1 MSANMHGLITIVA
14 LAVSMASASSAQVPV
29 PDPFAQLRA
38 AYAKRDALAAAAAYT
53 PDAEVIY
60 RYAGT
65 PEERHKGRDAIA
77 RSFQTLFDQIDPS
90 DKTDLNFRTTERNGS
105 RVQGVYRLSF
115 GYGKVSEGRF
125 DVTLS
130 PDGRFA
136 SDLSLDASPGAFEEA
151 AGPVMLATDDETL
164 ERGYYARMA
173 GRYRLPDGCQ
183 LIVTRSIVRLFV
195 RNSCTGEWR
204 GLARVSGREWTAG
217 NKVLPDAVA
226 ATYRFATF
234 AGDTSPA
241 VTISTSQGET
251 IAQRAD
257 SYRTEAVSFAS
268 ADGTRLTGTLYLPS
282 GPAQRRPAT
291 VMLHGS
297 GPQDRDGYASII
309 AVMADQL
316 AASGRVVLAYDKRGS
331 GGNGNRAGFDTLGA
345 DARAAMAFLAGR
357 AEVDPARIGLAGS
370 SQAGWVA
377 AKAIADGAKPADV
390 LLLGAAGAAMTV
402 AEQNLYNTQARMQCA
417 GSTMADIALALEQQA
432 GFFAFLRDPAKAS
445 QLDVLTERA
454 RMRPGLSDW
463 LFPDS
468 RSTDR
473 AASAWYVVLDPA
485 FDPLPVWKAYRGRT
499 LFLFSEFDDSTP
511 TAEAVKRL
519 RQIGIKPFTLAKA
532 QHLGLSATDTCKGEL
547 GQLSGFASALMPA
560 IARFAEGRP

>member
-1 MSANMHGLITIVA
+1 MKGFFKA
-14 LAVSMASASSAQVPV
+14 LVLASTLASASSAQVPQ

-38 AYAKRDALAAAAAYT
+38 AYAKRDAQAAAAAYT

-77 RSFQTLFDQIDPS
+77 RSFQSLLDQIDPA
-90 DKTDLNFRTTERNGS
+90 DKIDLNFRVTQRSGPQ
-105 RVQGVYRLSF
+105 VQGVYRLSY

-130 PDGRFA
+130 SDGRFA
-136 SDLSLDASPGAFEEA
+136 SDLSLDAPRDAFEEA
-151 AGPVMLATDDETL
+151 AGPVMLAVDDETL
-164 ERGYYARMA
+164 DRSFYSRMA
-173 GRYRLPDGCQ
+173 GRYRLPDGCI

-195 RNSCTGEWR
+195 RNSCTNEWR

-217 NKVLPDAVA
+217 STILPDGVA
-226 ATYRFATF
+226 ATYRFAAF
-234 AGDTSPA
+234 AEDASPL
-241 VTISTSQGET
+241 VSITTPKGET
-251 IAQRAD
+251 IAARAD
-257 SYRTEAVSFAS
+257 AYRTKAISFAS
-268 ADGTRLTGTLYLPS
+268 ADGTKLTGTLYVPTGS
-282 GPAQRRPAT
+282 TQRRPAS

-309 AVMADQL
+309 AVLADQL
-316 AASGRVVLAYDKRGS
+316 AESGRVVLAYDKRGS
-331 GGNGNRAGFDTLGA
+331 GGSGGNGVRAGFDTLGA

-357 AEVDPARIGLAGS
+357 PEVDPAHIGLAGS

-402 AEQNLYNTQARMQCA
+402 AEQNLYNTQVRMQCA
-417 GSTMADIALALEQQA
+417 GNPIADIALALEQQA
-432 GFFAFLRDPAKAS
+432 AFFAFLRDPAKAS
-445 QLDVLTERA
+445 QLDSLTARA
-454 RMRPGLSDW
+454 RLRPGLSDW

-468 RSTDR
+468 ASTDR
-473 AASAWYVVLDPA
+473 TAGAWYVVLDPA
-485 FDPLPVWKAYRGRT
+485 FDPLPVWKTYRGRT

-519 RQIGIKPFTLAKA
+519 RRIGVKTATLAKA
-532 QHLGLSATDTCKGEL
+532 QHLGLATTDMCSSEL
-547 GQLSGFASALMPA
+547 GKLVKFAPPLMPA
-560 IARFAEGRP
+560 ISRFAKGHT

>member
-1 MSANMHGLITIVA
+1 MHGFIKTVAFAATI
-14 LAVSMASASSAQVPV
+14 ASVSSAQVPA
-29 PDPFAQLRA
+29 PDPFAQLRV
-38 AYAKRDALAAAAAYT
+38 AYAKRDARAAAAAYT

-65 PEERHKGRDAIA
+65 PEERHKGRDAIV
-77 RSFQTLFDQIDPS
+77 RSFQTLLDQIDPA
-90 DKTDLNFRTTERNGS
+90 DKIDLNFRTIERNGA

-115 GYGKVSEGRF
+115 GYGKVTGGRF

-136 SDLSLDASPGAFEEA
+136 SDLSLDAPPGAFEEV
-151 AGPVMLATDDETL
+151 AGPVMLAADDETL
-164 ERGYYARMA
+164 DRGYYARMA
-173 GRYRLPDGCQ
+173 GRYRLPDGCL
-183 LIVTRSIVRLFV
+183 LIVTRSVVRLFV

-226 ATYRFATF
+226 ATYRFAAF
-234 AGDTSPA
+234 AGDTNPS
-241 VTISTSQGET
+241 VTISTPQGET

-257 SYRTEAVSFAS
+257 PYRTEAVSFAS
-268 ADGTRLTGTLYLPS
+268 ADGTKLTGTLYLPN
-282 GPAQRRPAT
+282 GAAQRRPAT

-316 AASGRVVLAYDKRGS
+316 AAAGRVVLAYDKRGS
-331 GGNGNRAGFDTLGA
+331 GGSGGNGDRAGFDTLGA
-345 DARAAMAFLAGR
+345 DARAAMALLATR
-357 AEVDPARIGLAGS
+357 TDVDPALIGLAGS

-377 AKAIADGAKPADV
+377 AKAIANGARPADV

-402 AEQNLYNTQARMQCA
+402 AEQNLYNTQVRMLCA
-417 GSTMADIALALEQQA
+417 GNTMADTELALEQQA
-432 GFFAFLRDPAKAS
+432 AFFAFLRNPDQAS
-445 QLDVLTERA
+445 QLDRLTARA
-454 RMRPGLSDW
+454 ALRPQLADW

-468 RSTDR
+468 RTTDR
-473 AASAWYVVLDPA
+473 SASVWYVILDLR

-511 TAEAVKRL
+511 TVEAVKRL
-519 RQIGIKPFTLAKA
+519 RRIGIKPFTLAKA
-532 QHLGLSATDTCKGEL
+532 QHLGLFATDPCKGEL
-547 GQLSGFASALMPA
+547 GQLSGFASGLMPA
-560 IARFAEGRP
+560 ITRFAEGRP